1 MGTNAL
7 HARSHLKATGLCK
20 GVQEEVSGLSYALG
34 NQTGMRLK
42 VGFGRNEGSKNRC
55 SRCWKPADKQDSL
68 APRFGPRGTAGG
80 VSQVGNVDIVIRI
93 RVLRVGSRLVVEA
106 HIFTAGLQRRHMG
119 PGRFRHLGTTK
130 EASLD
135 LGEVILAFPT
145 VGSGGHAYSCSSRH
159 RGG

>member
-1 MGTNAL
+1 MVWSQDSKNPVIKDSLQIPQPVTWLEKEAGGMGTNAL

-42 VGFGRNEGSKNRC
+42 VGFGRNEGSKNRW

-80 VSQVGNVDIVIRI
+80 VSQVGNVDIVI
-93 RVLRVGSRLVVEA
+93 
-106 HIFTAGLQRRHMG
+106 
-119 PGRFRHLGTTK
+119 
-130 EASLD
+130 
-135 LGEVILAFPT
+135 
-145 VGSGGHAYSCSSRH
+145 
-159 RGG
+159 